1 MKPIIRPPGTPE
13 ALARWGIRGIEDWT
27 IEVLTRLQ
35 PNVDGWS
42 CQRAPYPER
51 TRCRQWLVMKPK
63 TANPA

>member
-27 IEVLTRLQ
+27 IEGLTRVQ

-42 CQRAPYPER
+42 CQRAPSPER
-51 TRCRQWLVMKPK
+51 TRRWPWLVMELR
-63 TANPA
+63 TGNLA